1 MKRNLAIALL
11 MLAAC
16 SSSKPVAT
24 TSTPPSVVPSA
35 STSTASSSTS
45 PSTAAT
51 TLPATTTTA
60 APIASTTTVPV
71 PVSETRTQVE
81 TAFNE
86 VSAAV
91 RDVLRSPTDAAVVAR
106 FDAATT
112 ADGSARKI
120 GHTKIDQLNAN
131 GWKSKPNPA
140 TPASATI
147 VGEIVVTDSP
157 SAAAEFTSCNV
168 DSDIVYKPDI
178 GSGGLGAIIND
189 EITSRTTR
197 VTMVLLDGKWLLV
210 KNTLVQEFKGQTSC
224 G

>member
-1 MKRNLAIALL
+1 MKRSLAVALL
-11 MLAAC
+11 VLAAC

-24 TSTPPSVVPSA
+24 TTSTAPSVATSTSPPSSSIST
-35 STSTASSSTS
+35 STSTAAS
-45 PSTAAT
+45 
-51 TLPATTTTA
+51 TLPATTTTV
-60 APIASTTTVPV
+60 APITPTTTPAV

-91 RDVLRSPTDAAVVAR
+91 RDVLRSPADAAAVAR

-131 GWKSKPNPA
+131 GWKSKPS
-140 TPASATI
+140 TPSSATI

-157 SAAAEFTSCNV
+157 SATAEFSSCNV
-168 DSDIVYKPDI
+168 DSDIVYKPNI
-178 GSGGLGAIIND
+178 GSGGLGAIINN

-197 VTMVLLDGKWLLV
+197 VTMTLVDGKWRLV

>member
-35 STSTASSSTS
+35 STSTASSSTL

-60 APIASTTTVPV
+60 ASIASTTTVPV

-81 TAFNE
+81 AAFNE

-91 RDVLRSPTDAAVVAR
+91 RDVLRSPADAAAVAR

-131 GWKSKPNPA
+131 GWKSKPNPS
-140 TPASATI
+140 TPSTATI
-147 VGEIVVTDSP
+147 VGDVVMIDSP
-157 SAAAEFTSCNV
+157 SGTAEFTSCNV